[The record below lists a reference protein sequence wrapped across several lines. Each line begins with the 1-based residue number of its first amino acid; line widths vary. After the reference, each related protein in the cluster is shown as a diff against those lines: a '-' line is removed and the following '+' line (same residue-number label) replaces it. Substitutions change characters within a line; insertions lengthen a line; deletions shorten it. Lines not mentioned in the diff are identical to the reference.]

1 MRPILMCLVQ
11 MRLVQMRLVQI
22 ALAIGFV
29 CAPVIAQNKP
39 AAASN
44 AGSYRIAGTVVN
56 VATGEPIQRAVVSAL
71 GQDQIHAIASVV
83 SDGQGH
89 FALERLHAAK
99 YPLSASKRGFRT
111 ALYDDHEGYNT
122 AIVTGPDQ
130 DTNHLIFFLVPG
142 SVLHGVVSGDGGDPV
157 EGARV
162 MLFEK
167 PRHPTQGDR
176 FLQLDAATT
185 DDTGAYEFGNLADG
199 DYFLAVA
206 AQPWYATAMHRAG
219 GNSTFNGAS
228 DAGAQLDVAYPVTYF
243 DSTTD
248 EASATTIKLAKGSRE
263 EADINLHAVPSLH
276 FVVQPL
282 RDQQDKDRFV
292 PIMLSQSIFGAQVP
306 TDMMLTGD
314 PARPGISQLIGLA
327 PGHYD
332 VEQGNPPHIL
342 ELDATANG
350 QIDADSG
357 SATVAVTGTLRMSGG
372 GTPPEEIPLIL
383 QPREGAASHAR
394 LIATAQNGRFHFNSV
409 APGSWAVMAM
419 GASGVVPALAV
430 ESASTTHEGNVFKVR
445 DQPVDLVVTV
455 GEGSARIDGFAR
467 KDGKGSAGAMIVL
480 VPKQAANLEALARR
494 DQSDS
499 DGSFSLRNVVPG
511 QYTIVAIEDGWE
523 LDWIQP
529 GVLARYLP
537 GGTTVTVNGSSG
549 DIVHLAGP
557 VVVEPR

>member
-1 MRPILMCLVQ
+1 
-11 MRLVQMRLVQI
+11 
-22 ALAIGFV
+22 
-29 CAPVIAQNKP
+29 
-39 AAASN
+39 
-44 AGSYRIAGTVVN
+44 
-56 VATGEPIQRAVVSAL
+56 
-71 GQDQIHAIASVV
+71 
-83 SDGQGH
+83 
-89 FALERLHAAK
+89 
-99 YPLSASKRGFRT
+99 
-111 ALYDDHEGYNT
+111 
-122 AIVTGPDQ
+122 
-130 DTNHLIFFLVPG
+130 
-142 SVLHGVVSGDGGDPV
+142 
-157 EGARV
+157 
-162 MLFEK
+162 
-167 PRHPTQGDR
+167 
-176 FLQLDAATT
+176 
-185 DDTGAYEFGNLADG
+185 
-199 DYFLAVA
+199 
-206 AQPWYATAMHRAG
+206 
-219 GNSTFNGAS
+219 
-228 DAGAQLDVAYPVTYF
+228 
-243 DSTTD
+243 
-248 EASATTIKLAKGSRE
+248 LAKGSRE

-276 FVVQPL
+276 FVVQPF

-292 PIMLSQSIFGAQVP
+292 PIMLSQSILGAQVP